1 MPPILS
7 SPASQN
13 SILYVAVLWFKMGKW
28 SPRLPKL
35 WLGYVTDHSAPFF
48 NDTLYKYQFY
58 EWSQFWKRQVID
70 CSVLSFEILTSF
82 QKRKQTSKTKRV
94 GSGATSAG
102 RPRSKATKTTSSAAP
117 ATTSQRTRTGHLERS
132 MAGNQISPDSHSPSL
147 WWAHVFKR
155 SLIMSLT

>member
-13 SILYVAVLWFKMGKW
+13 SILYVAVLRFKMGKW

-35 WLGYVTDHSAPFF
+35 WLGYATDHSAPLF
-48 NDTLYKYQFY
+48 NDTLYQYQFY

-102 RPRSKATKTTSSAAP
+102 RPRSKATKTTSAAAP

-132 MAGNQISPDSHSPSL
+132 MAGNKIDPHSVFPSF
-147 WWAHVFKR
+147 WRAHVFQR
-155 SLIMSLT
+155 S

>member
-1 MPPILS
+1 MPPIFS

-35 WLGYVTDHSAPFF
+35 WLGYVTDHSAPSLTILCISISFTNGGKF
-48 NDTLYKYQFY
+48 G
-58 EWSQFWKRQVID
+58 KRQVID

-132 MAGNQISPDSHSPSL
+132 MAGNKIDPHSLSPSF
-147 WWAHVFKR
+147 WRAHVFKR
-155 SLIMSLT
+155 S